1 MLVDINLLPQKERD
15 RPAFLIA
22 ALSILL
28 LGIIVFLSL
37 FFMAGAETTE
47 QEVLAAQSADL
58 TLQQGEL
65 RAQLEATTGMNEEQQ
80 LKATVDWA
88 ESYQYDT
95 IPLLEELSGL
105 LPARGFFDQIT
116 FAEPNTATLIVQFD
130 ATRDAAYYL
139 AQLKG
144 SELLDFASLDSVES
158 QDSLLT
164 EEDEEDDVTDK
175 EKKVVETPRYLATY
189 TLVFVDDRLPVLDA
203 DGNIVEEA
211 VEEEPAAETEE
222 TEEPVEADV
231 DVNVEVNEETE
242 TTPEETEGDTNE

>member
-28 LGIIVFLSL
+28 LGLIVFAAL
-37 FFMAGAETTE
+37 FFMAKSENTE
-47 QEVLAAQSADL
+47 QAVLAAQSAQL
-58 TLQQGEL
+58 AVQQAEI
-65 RAQLEATTGMNEEQQ
+65 RAQLEATAGLNEEQQ

-95 IPLLEELSGL
+95 IPLLEELSAL

-116 FAEPNTATLIVQFD
+116 FAEPNTATLVVQFD

-158 QDSLLT
+158 EDSLLT
-164 EEDEEDDVTDK
+164 EDEEGAVKDEDEPI
-175 EKKVVETPRYLATY
+175 ETPRYLATY

-203 DGNIVEEA
+203 EGNIIEEPVEETPA
-211 VEEEPAAETEE
+211 VETEE
-222 TEEPVEADV
+222 NVEADV
-231 DVNVEVNEETE
+231 DVEVEVIEETE
-242 TTPEETEGDTNE
+242 TTPEGTEGDTNE

>member
-28 LGIIVFLSL
+28 LGLVIFAAL
-37 FFMAGAETTE
+37 FFMAKSENTE
-47 QEVLAAQSADL
+47 QAVLAAQSAEL
-58 TLQQGEL
+58 ATQQAEI
-65 RAQLEATTGMNEEQQ
+65 RAQLEATAGLNEEQQ

-95 IPLLEELSGL
+95 IPLLEELAAL
-105 LPARGFFDQIT
+105 LPARGFFDQIA
-116 FAEPNTATLIVQFD
+116 FAEPNTATLTVQFD

-158 QDSLLT
+158 EDSLLT
-164 EEDEEDDVTDK
+164 EEDETKKED
-175 EKKVVETPRYLATY
+175 EPIETPRYLATY

-203 DGNIVEEA
+203 EGNIVEEP
-211 VEEEPAAETEE
+211 VEETPASETEE
-222 TEEPVEADV
+222 NVEADV
-231 DVNVEVNEETE
+231 DVEVEVIEETE

>member
-15 RPAFLIA
+15 RSAFLIA

-28 LGIIVFLSL
+28 LGLVVFAVL
-37 FFMAGAETTE
+37 FFMAKSENTE
-47 QEVLAAQSADL
+47 QAVLAAQSAEL
-58 TLQQGEL
+58 ATQQAEI

-95 IPLLEELSGL
+95 IPLLEELAAL
-105 LPARGFFDQIT
+105 LPARGFFDQIA
-116 FAEPNTATLIVQFD
+116 FSEPNTAALVVQFD

-144 SELLDFASLDSVES
+144 SDLLDFASLDNVSSETIT
-158 QDSLLT
+158 LT
-164 EEDEEDDVTDK
+164 EEEQEAAGEEETI
-175 EKKVVETPRYLATY
+175 ETPRYLATY

-203 DGNIVEEA
+203 EGNIVEEA
-211 VEEEPAAETEE
+211 VEDTPAAETEE
-222 TEEPVEADV
+222 DAEADV
-231 DVNVEVNEETE
+231 DVEVEIIEEPDA
-242 TTPEETEGDTNE
+242 TPEETEGEPNE

>member
-28 LGIIVFLSL
+28 LGLVVWAVL
-37 FFMAGAETTE
+37 FFMAGGETSE

-58 TLQQGEL
+58 TLQQEAV
-65 RAQLEATTGMNEEQQ
+65 RVQLEATAGMNEEQQ

-95 IPLLEELSGL
+95 IPLLEELAAL
-105 LPARGFFDQIT
+105 LPVRGFFSQIS
-116 FAEPNTATLIVQFD
+116 FSEPNTASLIVQFD

-144 SELLDFASLDSVES
+144 SELLDFASLDIVSSET
-158 QDSLLT
+158 LTLT
-164 EEDEEDDVTDK
+164 EEEQEAAQEDGTI
-175 EKKVVETPRYLATY
+175 EMPRYLATY

-203 DGNIVEEA
+203 EGNIVEEV
-211 VEEEPAAETEE
+211 VEETPAAD

-231 DVNVEVNEETE
+231 DVEVEIIEEPE
-242 TTPEETEGDTNE
+242 TTPEETEGEPNE

>member
-28 LGIIVFLSL
+28 LGLLVWAGL
-37 FFMAGAETTE
+37 FFMAGAETSE
-47 QEVLAAQSADL
+47 QQVLAAQSAEL
-58 TLQQGEL
+58 SAQQGAI
-65 RAQLEATTGMNEEQQ
+65 RAQLEATAGMNEEQQ

-95 IPLLEELSGL
+95 IPLLEELAAL
-105 LPARGFFDQIT
+105 LPERGFFSQIS
-116 FAEPNTATLIVQFD
+116 FAEPNTASLTVQFD

-144 SELLDFASLDSVES
+144 SELLDFASLDNVTSETSV
-158 QDSLLT
+158 LT
-164 EEDEEDDVTDK
+164 EDNEE
-175 EKKVVETPRYLATY
+175 ESEEETIEMPRYMATY

-203 DGNIVEEA
+203 EGNIVETPA
-211 VEEEPAAETEE
+211 EETPAAD

-231 DVNVEVNEETE
+231 DVDVEVEEDPQ
-242 TTPEETEGDTNE
+242 TTPEETEGEPNE

>member
-28 LGIIVFLSL
+28 LGLVVWAGL
-37 FFMAGAETTE
+37 FFMAKAEASE
-47 QEVLAAQSADL
+47 QAVLAAQSAEL
-58 TLQQGEL
+58 TLQQEAI
-65 RAQLEATTGMNEEQQ
+65 RAQLAATSGMNEEQQ

-95 IPLLEELSGL
+95 IPLLEELAAL
-105 LPARGFFDQIT
+105 LPVRGFFSQIS
-116 FAEPNTATLIVQFD
+116 FAEPNTASLTVQFD
-130 ATRDAAYYL
+130 ASRDAAYYL

-144 SELLDFASLDSVES
+144 SELLDFVSLDNISSDTSVV
-158 QDSLLT
+158 T
-164 EEDEEDDVTDK
+164 EEDEDS
-175 EKKVVETPRYLATY
+175 ETAEQTIEMPRYMASY

-203 DGNIVEEA
+203 EGNIVEEP
-211 VEEEPAAETEE
+211 VEETPAAE

-231 DVNVEVNEETE
+231 DVEVEIIEEPE
-242 TTPEETEGDTNE
+242 TTPEETEGEPNE